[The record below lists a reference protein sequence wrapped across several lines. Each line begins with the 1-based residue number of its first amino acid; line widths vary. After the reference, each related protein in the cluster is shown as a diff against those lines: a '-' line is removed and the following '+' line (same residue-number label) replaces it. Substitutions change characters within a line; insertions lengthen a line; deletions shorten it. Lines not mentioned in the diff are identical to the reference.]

1 MNTNR
6 HTEHLRR
13 IIERCRGMT
22 LADVD
27 PVLAVHLC
35 GNPHAAI
42 MYQAARNLDAESVR
56 RAEEDPVLNDVLGDP
71 TIPNHPII

>member
-1 MNTNR
+1 MNTN
-6 HTEHLRR
+6 HSKCLER
-13 IIERCRGMT
+13 IIKRCRGMT

-27 PVLAVHLC
+27 ADLVVSMS

-42 MYQAARNLDAESVR
+42 LYQAARNLDAESVR